1 MKLREKV
8 SIFDFAMPDLPI
20 ASSALLAFRAENARS
35 FGGGFELSML
45 ATALA
50 DRSVVRDL
58 PWRDKEGTVGV
69 LPVAGIFGANASG
82 KSNVLRVM
90 QDMRWYVLHSFRQV
104 SPTGTLPRWSF
115 HLDTSASDA
124 PSTYEVDLILDGVRH
139 EYGFVVADE
148 RIVEEWALHYPR
160 GRAAVIFRRE
170 GDQVALGAADRAKG
184 SAIRELLRPN
194 ALFLSTAAAANHRP
208 SQKIFRWFERRL
220 VLAEVESRLQRQAL
234 TAEMLDDPKQHARVL
249 ALLRVADLGLTGAEK
264 HEIDPDLRA
273 RMEKAARVFF
283 GEEEG
288 ADLGD
293 FELDAFGVRLK
304 HRGTEGDVVMPAELE
319 SMGTQVWFGLVG
331 PVLSALDGGW
341 VLLADELDASLHPAL
356 VHEIVR
362 LFQDPRTNP
371 RNAQLIFNSHD
382 VTLLG
387 DSSGRLL
394 GRDQVWFTEKLNT
407 GITRIYPLSDL
418 DPRKDEALGRRY
430 LAGRY
435 GAVPIVTPA
444 ELDEAVA
451 LVPTANAS

>member
-1 MKLREKV
+1 M
-8 SIFDFAMPDLPI
+8 SDMPI

-35 FGGGFELSML
+35 FGEELELSML

-50 DRSVVRDL
+50 ERAVVRDL
-58 PWRDKEGTVGV
+58 PWRDEGRTVGV

-115 HLDTSASDA
+115 RLDRSATDA
-124 PSTYEVDLILDGVRH
+124 ASTYEVDLVLDGVRH
-139 EYGFVVADE
+139 EYGFVVADD
-148 RIVEEWALHYPR
+148 RIVKEWALRYPR

-170 GDQVALGAADRAKG
+170 DDRVTLGAADRAKG

-194 ALFLSTAAAANHRP
+194 ALFLSTAAAANHAP
-208 SQKIFRWFERRL
+208 SQRIFRWFERQL
-220 VLAEVESRLQRQAL
+220 ILAEVGSRLQRQAL
-234 TAEMLDDPKQHARVL
+234 TTEMLDDPRQHDRVL
-249 ALLRVADLGLTGAEK
+249 KLLRVADLGLTGAEK
-264 HEIDPDLRA
+264 HEIDPEFRA
-273 RMEKAARVFF
+273 RMEKAVRVLF

-288 ADLGD
+288 ADLD
-293 FELDAFGVRLK
+293 AFELDAFGVQLK
-304 HRGTEGDVVMPAELE
+304 HRGADGDVAMPAELE
-319 SMGTQVWFGLVG
+319 SLGTQVWFGLVG
-331 PVLSALDGGW
+331 PVLAALAGGW

-387 DSSGRLL
+387 DSSDRLL
-394 GRDQVWFTEKLNT
+394 GRDQVWFTEKLNS

-430 LAGRY
+430 LKGRY

-444 ELDEAVA
+444 EFDEAVA
-451 LVPTANAS
+451 LVPTPNGA